1 MQNLIAA
8 ASWSDSSGASPAP
21 LVDLEVVFANITRIA
36 LGLAA
41 IALFVMFI
49 VGGFKFITAGS
60 DPKAAESAKKT
71 LTSAVLGVVLL
82 ALAYLILTLIANFT
96 GLTNLTNFTVTQ

>member
-1 MQNLIAA
+1 MKNLIAA
-8 ASWSDSSGASPAP
+8 TSWYDSSGASPAP
-21 LVDLEVVFANITRIA
+21 LSDLEVVFASITRVA

-49 VGGFKFITAGS
+49 IGGFKLITAGS

-71 LTSAVLGVVLL
+71 VTSAVLGVVLL